1 MLWMTFSQTPYT
13 ADFIVII
20 GVLFYN
26 VKEMSGKSLKNM
38 LLKSAE
44 NYLKKV
50 FVNLLKTLDRMG
62 GGRGAYN
69 NNRYNCWHLFNAG
82 SENIEN
88 HIKGGGV
95 YEL

>member
-62 GGRGAYN
+62 GGGGRIITTGTI
-69 NNRYNCWHLFNAG
+69 AG
-82 SENIEN
+82 TYLMPVVRISKTI
-88 HIKGGGV
+88 
-95 YEL
+95 